1 MKKTILTT
9 ALALTAGL
17 AATAQVT
24 MNIDAT
30 RRGPMTSEYQYG
42 LFFEEINH
50 AGEGG
55 LYAELVKNRSFDEG
69 TEAWTTIGGAT
80 MSIATNSLLNDKQK
94 QALKVTTNGA
104 SATNMVGVMNKGYWG
119 MNVVEDSTYT
129 LSLWVRGAK
138 AYTNNIKAQLRGSNG
153 TTILGEATLQGNVS
167 STWSKLTATIKATG
181 TDKKGQ
187 LALLTS
193 H

>member
-55 LYAELVKNRSFDEG
+55 LYAELV
-69 TEAWTTIGGAT
+69 
-80 MSIATNSLLNDKQK
+80 
-94 QALKVTTNGA
+94 
-104 SATNMVGVMNKGYWG
+104 
-119 MNVVEDSTYT
+119 
-129 LSLWVRGAK
+129 
-138 AYTNNIKAQLRGSNG
+138 
-153 TTILGEATLQGNVS
+153 
-167 STWSKLTATIKATG
+167 
-181 TDKKGQ
+181 
-187 LALLTS
+187 
-193 H
+193 